1 MPPSEAQHKVFNT
14 FSLIFHSFLHCRLVF
29 PTTGVFVFPAYYLFH
44 IIKCLCLLAWLSLS
58 WPFADPSGSELCLFL
73 YVYAFKCKSHN
84 NSRELKIVSW
94 RCCCCVLLCSGVN
107 NQSQKRKKSC
117 VCLWTGTA
125 LGIRVAGKTVV
136 ALWRGFADR
145 VRKWRHSHTGTARS
159 HRVSRLPAGDLL
171 ITGVDSQCVEIPE
184 RFGATAT
191 VE

>member
-1 MPPSEAQHKVFNT
+1 MTTRTRWYRQPADCHDVLSQSLQEKLNT
-14 FSLIFHSFLHCRLVF
+14 RFSTLFSLLFHSFLHSLLVF

-58 WPFADPSGSELCLFL
+58 WPFADPSGSELRLFL

-145 VRKWRHSHTGTARS
+145 ERKWQSHGYCQKSSGCRDCRQEVCLS
-159 HRVSRLPAGDLL
+159 
-171 ITGVDSQCVEIPE
+171 
-184 RFGATAT
+184 
-191 VE
+191 